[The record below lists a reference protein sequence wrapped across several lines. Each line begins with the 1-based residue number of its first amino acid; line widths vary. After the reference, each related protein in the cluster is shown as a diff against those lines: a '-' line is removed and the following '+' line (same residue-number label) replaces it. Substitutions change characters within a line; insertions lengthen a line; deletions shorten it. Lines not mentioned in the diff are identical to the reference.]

1 MLTLTILP
9 NSSKQGKSARTVGDN
24 HIVFIQHGDIDLG
37 IRCDLDPKAVI
48 AVILDDEKLRAGD
61 VFTRV
66 IDHGERSIFGAL
78 CVHSPGPKH
87 TREIVIPQAGGE
99 NDIQIL
105 VVHIIGD
112 SHFSG
117 VYDAGRHCV
126 KSVDITMPAGCLSLE
141 EKPGEFRER
150 VQLEGADGLQTHP
163 AMNQTL

>member
-1 MLTLTILP
+1 MLTLGISP
-9 NSSKQGKSARTVGDN
+9 NSSKQGKRAPTGGDN

-37 IRCDLDPKAVI
+37 VRRDLDIKAVI
-48 AVILDDEKLRAGD
+48 FVLLDDEKLCTGD
-61 VFTRV
+61 VSTSV
-66 IDHGERSIFGAL
+66 IDHGERSIFGAG
-78 CVHSPGPKH
+78 CVLSPGPKH
-87 TREIVIPQAGGE
+87 ARELVIPQAVGE

-105 VVHIIGD
+105 VVHIIVD

-163 AMNQTL
+163 AMNQAL